1 MLRLAGE
8 HLTSFQQSRGFLN
21 RHVIPF
27 KSNRHEGDALCD
39 QQPVSPSP
47 RRNKSCVSNLRDGI
61 VLPYWTFRAHLYC
74 ATYST
79 RFSFARVRMVQS
91 LPIRH
96 SGLKSPSKL
105 ILTYLSYRQSG
116 RFVAWLIPDSSVRPP
131 WLASLGKGFK
141 P

>member
-39 QQPVSPSP
+39 QQPVSRSP
-47 RRNKSCVSNLRDGI
+47 RRNKPCVSNLRDGI
-61 VLPYWTFRAHLYC
+61 VLPYCTFRAHLYC

-79 RFSFARVRMVQS
+79 RFSFARIRMVQS

-96 SGLKSPSKL
+96 SGLKSPLKINSHLPIISSKWRICGL
-105 ILTYLSYRQSG
+105 ANPRLVRSPSLAG
-116 RFVAWLIPDSSVRPP
+116 IP
-131 WLASLGKGFK
+131 WKGF
-141 P
+141 